1 MKLSHQARFIISMY
15 IVIGVACSFIPEAD
29 ALEPKFNKWQV
40 MMKPDGYPKL
50 RYIDLD
56 SQTSIGFTY
65 TNSTDCS
72 DIKLEVRRFMEQ
84 DVVIPVGTMY
94 AGQIFVNNRRFDF
107 PAQAPEVAIAAT
119 LQVVQAVWGLGYPFY
134 SELIKADRLFWRDNT
149 MPVDQRLE
157 IGLAGF
163 IPMINITMEM
173 CHLKYIEDNP
183 QNKIRISKPMY
194 SVVNY

>member
-1 MKLSHQARFIISMY
+1 MY